1 MKKLFGGLNITW
13 KRLIIFAVFIGI
25 YTGIMPLIPAT
36 RDTSFRDIAISFEW
50 WILFGTLIIINSKSP
65 LESALKCFVFFLI
78 SQPIVYLVQV
88 PFNPLGWGIMSYYK
102 NWILWTI
109 ATIPMGYI
117 GHYLKKDKGWGLFI
131 ILPVIA
137 FVGSHYSGF
146 LSETLTFFPNHLL
159 SAIFCVLSMIA
170 YSLFIFKDKVLKNIC
185 LAITVFI
192 IIVMSFLAINSGNN
206 YYNTTILGS
215 GGETGF
221 EFDDT
226 YTVKL
231 KDEEFGKVYIVYE
244 ENLEDYMVNAEFK
257 KTGETELIITSPDGE
272 EYVYK
277 LTINRSSYNKE
288 RIK

>member
-36 RDTSFRDIAISFEW
+36 RDTSFRDIAITFEW
-50 WILFGTLIIINSKSP
+50 WVLFGTLIIINSKSP
-65 LESALKCFVFFLI
+65 IDSALKCFVFFLI

-88 PFNPLGWGIMSYYK
+88 PFNPYGWGIFKYYPG
-102 NWILWTI
+102 WFVWTLL
-109 ATIPMGYI
+109 TIPMGYI
-117 GHYLKKDKGWGLFI
+117 GHYLKKDKWWGLFI

-137 FVGSHYSGF
+137 FVGYHYSKF
-146 LSETLTFFPNHLL
+146 LRETLTFFPNHLL
-159 SAIFCVLSMIA
+159 TCIFCVLSMIA

-192 IIVMSFLAINSGNN
+192 IIVLTFLAINSGNN
-206 YYNTTILGS
+206 YYNTTILIS

-257 KTGETELIITSPDGE
+257 KTGETEFTITSPDGE

-277 LTINRSSYNKE
+277 LTVKRDSYNRE

>member
-65 LESALKCFVFFLI
+65 IDSALKCFVFFLI

-244 ENLEDYMVNAEFK
+244 ENLEAYMVNAEFK
-257 KTGETELIITSPDGE
+257 KTGETEFSLTSPDGE

-277 LTINRSSYNKE
+277 ITVNRS
-288 RIK
+288 

>member
-117 GHYLKKDKGWGLFI
+117 GHYLKKDKGW
-131 ILPVIA
+131 
-137 FVGSHYSGF
+137 
-146 LSETLTFFPNHLL
+146 
-159 SAIFCVLSMIA
+159 
-170 YSLFIFKDKVLKNIC
+170 
-185 LAITVFI
+185 
-192 IIVMSFLAINSGNN
+192 
-206 YYNTTILGS
+206 
-215 GGETGF
+215 
-221 EFDDT
+221 
-226 YTVKL
+226 
-231 KDEEFGKVYIVYE
+231 
-244 ENLEDYMVNAEFK
+244 
-257 KTGETELIITSPDGE
+257 
-272 EYVYK
+272 
-277 LTINRSSYNKE
+277 
-288 RIK
+288 

>member
-244 ENLEDYMVNAEFK
+244 ENLEAYMVNAEFK